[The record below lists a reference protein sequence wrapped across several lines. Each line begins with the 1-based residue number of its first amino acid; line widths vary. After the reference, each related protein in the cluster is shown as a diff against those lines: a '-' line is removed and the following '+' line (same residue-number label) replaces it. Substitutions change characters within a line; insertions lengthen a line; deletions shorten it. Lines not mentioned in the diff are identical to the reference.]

1 MAQQA
6 ENIEAPNEPTLRF
19 SMTIGA
25 DHTAVGLL
33 GNCVN
38 RIVSSYLDDAESS
51 GYELCVV
58 EALNNVIEHG
68 TVESETL
75 SIDVE
80 LDVFDNRICTRIRDD
95 GSKIP
100 NMAFRKAL
108 SFDFDPGDTEKLP
121 EGGMGLFLITS
132 FMHDVAYEWDEG
144 GRNCLYMTRDR
155 TG

>member
-1 MAQQA
+1 MAQHA
-6 ENIEAPNEPTLRF
+6 ESIETSNEPILRF

-33 GNCVN
+33 GSCVN
-38 RIVSSYLDDAESS
+38 RIVSSYLDETESS

-68 TVESETL
+68 AAGSGEL

-80 LDVFDNRICTRIRDD
+80 LEIFDNRICARIRDA

-100 NMAFRKAL
+100 NMAFRNAL
-108 SFDFDPGDTEKLP
+108 AFDFDPSDTEKLP

-132 FMHDVAYEWDEG
+132 FMHDVTYEWDEDN
-144 GRNCLYMTRDR
+144 RNCLYMARDR